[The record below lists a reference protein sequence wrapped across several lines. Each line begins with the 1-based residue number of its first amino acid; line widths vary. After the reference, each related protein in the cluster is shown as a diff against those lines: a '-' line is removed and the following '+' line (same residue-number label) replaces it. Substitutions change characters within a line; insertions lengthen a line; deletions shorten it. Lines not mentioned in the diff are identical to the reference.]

1 MAASSSRESIARNNS
16 SLGAVFRVST
26 VMARSSVKRP
36 DCAPQGAQMGP
47 AAQRLSYII
56 GIGTHV
62 KPLEH

>member
-36 DCAPQGAQMGP
+36 DCVRRKALKWAPQPSAFP
-47 AAQRLSYII
+47 IS
-56 GIGTHV
+56 
-62 KPLEH
+62 